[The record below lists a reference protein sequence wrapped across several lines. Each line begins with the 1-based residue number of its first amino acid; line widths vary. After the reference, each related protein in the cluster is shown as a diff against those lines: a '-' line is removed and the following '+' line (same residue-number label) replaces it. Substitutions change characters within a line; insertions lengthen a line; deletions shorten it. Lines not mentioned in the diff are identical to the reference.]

1 MKKKYIVPSVET
13 VNVRLIGS
21 VLESANANMGNNSD
35 ETGVIEAK
43 ENNLE
48 FEEDDTFT
56 TPTQPNMWDDE
67 EQ

>member
-56 TPTQPNMWDDE
+56 TPTQPNLWDDE

>member
-1 MKKKYIVPSVET
+1 MKKQYIVPSVEI

-21 VLESANANMGNNSD
+21 VLETENMGNNSD

-56 TPTQPNMWDDE
+56 TPTQPNLWDDE